1 MATISIS
8 SDLDVL
14 SKYDSLVS
22 RSLGGESVYIRAKET
37 IQELA
42 AEGDL
47 SDIDKAKVISEVL
60 NSLNTSLVSASMST
74 ALAWAQ
80 AEKDISLRKLE
91 LALQLDAIEQDVFL
105 KEAQTE
111 QMYSSIRL
119 AKVESRRL
127 YGVAAFV
134 NNDVVSL
141 SDEGKVYTDIQ
152 LTDAQRT
159 KVGAETTLT
168 TQKMEESYA
177 AVHKI
182 VADTYV
188 NYGSYTYTG
197 LTAIGLENITA
208 NHGSFETLSDMQK
221 EIAVEQAKGYTYSA
235 WANALTG
242 TASMLGTAIAAEYS
256 EFHAGST
263 GGDLL
268 GILIDTATNLSN
280 ATTTTSEAIP

>member
-14 SKYDSLVS
+14 SKYDSLITQ
-22 RSLGGESVYIRAKET
+22 SLGGESVYIRAKET
-37 IQELA
+37 IEDLA
-42 AEGDL
+42 VAGDL
-47 SDIDKAKVISEVL
+47 SDADKAKVISEVISSL
-60 NSLNTSLVSASMST
+60 NSALVSTSMST
-74 ALAWAQ
+74 ALSWAQ
-80 AEKDISLRKLE
+80 AEKAIALQKLE
-91 LALQLDAIEQDVFL
+91 LAPQLDILEQDKLL
-105 KEAQTE
+105 KEAQAD
-111 QMYSSIRL
+111 QVYNSIRL
-119 AKVESRRL
+119 AKVESRRM

-134 NNDVVSL
+134 DNNIVSL
-141 SDEGKVYTDIQ
+141 SDEGKVYTDMQ

-168 TQKMEESYA
+168 EQKMEESYA

-197 LTAIGLENITA
+197 LGVTGLPTITA
-208 NHGSFETLSDMQK
+208 NHGSFTTLSDMQK
-221 EIAVEQAKGYTYSA
+221 GIAEEQARGYTYNA

-256 EFHAGST
+256 EFSPGST

-268 GILIDTATNLSN
+268 GLLLNTAQNLSS
-280 ATTTTSEAIP
+280 AVVPTTLI

>member
-119 AKVESRRL
+119 AKVESRRM

-208 NHGSFETLSDMQK
+208 NHADSFATLSDMQK
-221 EIAVEQAKGYTYSA
+221 EIAAEQARGYTYSA

-256 EFHAGST
+256 EFQDGST

-268 GILIDTATNLSN
+268 GILIDTARNLSDAVTPN
-280 ATTTTSEAIP
+280 ITT

>member
-111 QMYSSIRL
+111 QMYNSIRL
-119 AKVESRRL
+119 AKVESRRM

-208 NHGSFETLSDMQK
+208 NHADSFATLSDMQK
-221 EIAVEQAKGYTYSA
+221 EIAAEQARGYTYSA

-256 EFHAGST
+256 EFQDGST

-268 GILIDTATNLSN
+268 GILIDTARNLSDAVTPN
-280 ATTTTSEAIP
+280 ITT

>member
-14 SKYDSLVS
+14 SKYDSLIAQ
-22 RSLGGESVYIRAKET
+22 SLGGESVYIRAKET
-37 IQELA
+37 IEDLA
-42 AEGDL
+42 AAGDL
-47 SDIDKAKVISEVL
+47 SDADKAKVISEVISSL
-60 NSLNTSLVSASMST
+60 NSALVSTSMST
-74 ALAWAQ
+74 ALSWAQ
-80 AEKDISLRKLE
+80 AEKAIALQKLE
-91 LALQLDAIEQDVFL
+91 LAPQLDILEQDKLL
-105 KEAQTE
+105 KEAQAD
-111 QMYSSIRL
+111 QVYNSIRL
-119 AKVESRRL
+119 AKVESRRM

-134 NNDVVSL
+134 DNDIVAL
-141 SDEGKVYTDIQ
+141 SDEGKIYTDMQ

-168 TQKMEESYA
+168 EQKMEESYA

-197 LTAIGLENITA
+197 LGVTGLPTITA
-208 NHGSFETLSDMQK
+208 NHGSFTTLSDMQK
-221 EIAVEQAKGYTYSA
+221 GIAEEQARGYTYNA

-256 EFHAGST
+256 EFSPGST

-268 GILIDTATNLSN
+268 GLLLNTAQNLSS
-280 ATTTTSEAIP
+280 AVVPTTLI